1 MDLILSS
8 IEILARWDVMLAL
21 LAGSVGGVLI
31 GAIPG
36 VGPAVAIAILLP
48 ATFSM
53 DPIVGLTVLLGI
65 YGSSMYGG
73 SIPAILINTPGTAVN
88 ALTTY
93 DGYPMT
99 TRGEARRA
107 LSLAYSASFFGGIFS
122 VICLI
127 LFAPTLAKIAPM
139 FGSREIFMAAL
150 LGLLLVV
157 VAHRG
162 QALIAAALACF
173 GIFLNTV
180 GLEPVKYTKRFTFD
194 QSWLSGGVNL
204 IVVVLGL
211 FALSQAFFL
220 LQGDDEKVRMTKLR
234 GGLFQGLRELARH
247 PRVAG
252 VSGTFGVLMGMI
264 PGVGEFTA
272 QFLSYTYAQKSSKRP
287 QDFGHGSSEGLIAAE
302 TANNAVPAAAMVPLL
317 ALGIPGEALTAMM
330 LSVFYVHNVVPGP
343 QLFQNDMDFVVALY
357 LALLLLNVLVLVF
370 LLFATNQL
378 IKVVKIPN
386 RFLGAAILVLSFVGV
401 YSLRNSFT
409 DCLIAACFGIFGFVL
424 KRLSIPAVPIILGM
438 VLGGIMEVKLRA
450 GMARVKSF
458 PDFFMDGRG
467 DDASLR
473 PIAVILF
480 IMIIG
485 VLLIHFRRVWLDRK
499 ELKEAKWSTKHA
511 STNFGMHLSRR
522 KDYLLRERGRKV
534 REKHLKYN
542 PRSTDKRSP
551 R

>member
-8 IEILARWDVMLAL
+8 LDILARWDVALAL
-21 LAGSVGGVLI
+21 MVGSVGGVLI

-107 LSLAYSASFFGGIFS
+107 LALAYSSSFFGGVFS
-122 VICLI
+122 VVCLI
-127 LFAPTLAKIAPM
+127 LFAPVLAKVAPM
-139 FGSREIFMAAL
+139 FGSREIFLAAL
-150 LGLLLVV
+150 LGIILVIT
-157 VAHRG
+157 AHHK
-162 QALIAAALACF
+162 QTLIAAALACF
-173 GIFLNTV
+173 GIWINTI

-194 QSWLSGGVNL
+194 QSWLSGGINL

-211 FALSQAFFL
+211 FALSQAFIL
-220 LQGDDEKVRMTKLR
+220 LQGDDEKVRLTKLR
-234 GGLFQGLRELARH
+234 GSFFQGFRELARH

-252 VSGTFGVLMGMI
+252 MSATFGVVMGMI

-272 QFLSYTYAQKSSKRP
+272 QFMSYTYAQKTSKRP
-287 QDFGHGSSEGLIAAE
+287 EDFGHGSSEGLIAAE

-330 LSVFYVHNVVPGP
+330 LSVFYVHNVIPGP
-343 QLFQNDMDFVVALY
+343 ALFQNDMDFVVALY
-357 LALLLLNVLVLVF
+357 IALLILNVLVLIF

-386 RFLGAAILVLSFVGV
+386 RFLGVCVLVLSFVGV
-401 YSLRNSFT
+401 YSLRNSAT
-409 DCLIAACFGIFGFVL
+409 DCAIAAAFGVFGFIL
-424 KRLSIPAVPIILGM
+424 KRLSLPIVPIILGM

-450 GMARVKSF
+450 AMARVKTPF
-458 PDFFMDGRG
+458 DFID
-467 DDASLR
+467 R
-473 PIAVILF
+473 PIAMILF
-480 IMIIG
+480 IMIIL
-485 VLLIHFRRVWLDRK
+485 VLILHFARVWKDYK
-499 ELKEAKWSTKHA
+499 QKKAKQWSNNHA
-511 STNFGMHLSRR
+511 SISFATQMYRR
-522 KDYLLRERGRKV
+522 KNSLSTARGKKAKV
-534 REKHLKYN
+534 RRRTYF
-542 PRSTDKRSP
+542 PPSTDEY
-551 R
+551 